1 MRDAWFAGYGGSL
14 QATVWV
20 GQGDN
25 RKMDLTGASGA
36 MPIWARFMEAAQA
49 EAIALRSPPGV
60 VLQTVDPD
68 SGLPADKGCRTLLP
82 VPFVEGSVP
91 ERRAPCARTRSRSWF
106 DGLF

>member
-1 MRDAWFAGYGGSL
+1 MALKKLKAPRRKLDAERQVREARAEAWSKEVAGF
-14 QATVWV
+14 
-20 GQGDN
+20 
-25 RKMDLTGASGA
+25 K
-36 MPIWARFMEAAQA
+36 AQA